1 VRLGGKGRALQNYLA
16 LFFYTSGTLLIT
28 MTTVTATGRTPPA
41 TATIET
47 RRSWLIAITAL
58 GILSV
63 SFGAPVITIVALK
76 PIAAE
81 FGNVRSVPAFAV
93 SLAWLGSAVGG
104 ISMGRIAER
113 TGVRWTIIFGAL
125 MIAAGLVLSSV
136 GGRWS
141 LYIGHGVLM
150 GLLGNAGINAP
161 LYVYIARWFD
171 RRRGTALALIASGQ
185 AVAGTIW
192 APLFG
197 YAIQTFGWRYTM
209 QLYAGFAIVAI
220 LPAAFLIFR
229 AAPEPVSGGAT
240 GAAPGPRI
248 SVLGLRS
255 RTALG
260 LLCVAGFLCCVP
272 MAMPQG
278 HLVAYCGDLGIP
290 VTQGAAMLSLL
301 LACAFIGRQFWGF
314 VADRFGGLRTVLAGS
329 ACQTVAMI
337 GFLLTQ
343 NEAGLFAVSAAFG
356 LGFSGIVPAYVVA
369 VRELFPA
376 SEASWRIPTV
386 LLFSGSGMAAGGW
399 LAGVVYDYAGFYAA
413 AFAAGI
419 LFNLAN
425 LLIVGSLVFRQNRLR
440 WPPSV
445 RA

>member
-1 VRLGGKGRALQNYLA
+1 
-16 LFFYTSGTLLIT
+16 
-28 MTTVTATGRTPPA
+28 MTTVSVTGGGIAAAGTV
-41 TATIET
+41 ET
-47 RRSWLIAITAL
+47 RNSWLVAITSL

-63 SFGAPVITIVALK
+63 SFGAPVVTIVALK

-81 FGNVRSVPAFAV
+81 FGDIRSVPALAV
-93 SLAWLGSAVGG
+93 SLAWLGSAFGG
-104 ISMGRIAER
+104 IAMGRIAER
-113 TGVRWTIIFGAL
+113 IGVRWTVIFGAV

-136 GGRWS
+136 GGRFS
-141 LYIGHGVLM
+141 LYIGHGLFM

-161 LYVYIARWFD
+161 LYVYVSRWFD

-192 APLFG
+192 APLLG
-197 YAIQTFGWRYTM
+197 YAIQAFGWRYTM
-209 QLYAGFAIVAI
+209 QLYAGVAIVAI
-220 LPAAFLIFR
+220 LPTAFLIFGAPPEAASGVASGAGSPPR
-229 AAPEPVSGGAT
+229 A
-240 GAAPGPRI
+240 
-248 SVLGLRS
+248 SVLGLKP

-260 LLCVAGFLCCVP
+260 LLCLAGFLCCVP

-290 VTQGAAMLSLL
+290 VTQGTAMLSLL
-301 LACAFIGRQFWGF
+301 LACAFIGRQIWGF
-314 VADRFGGLRTVLAGS
+314 AADRFGGLRTILAGS
-329 ACQTVAMI
+329 ACQAIAMV

-356 LGFSGIVPAYVVA
+356 LGFSGIIPAYVVA

-399 LAGVVYDYAGFYAA
+399 LAGAIYDYAGFYAA
-413 AFAAGI
+413 AFATGI

-425 LLIVGSLVFRQNRLR
+425 LIVVGSLVLRQSRR
-440 WPPSV
+440 HSPVFVQP
-445 RA
+445 